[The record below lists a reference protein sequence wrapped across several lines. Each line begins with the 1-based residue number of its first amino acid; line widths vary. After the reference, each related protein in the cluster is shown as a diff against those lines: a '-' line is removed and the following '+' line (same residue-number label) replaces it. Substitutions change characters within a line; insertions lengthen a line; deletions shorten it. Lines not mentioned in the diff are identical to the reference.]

1 MSSQYA
7 LDRLLDKGEEIDL
20 TNDVIKDITNG
31 KATIVAYHELPNY
44 QSMDELLGEYGA
56 CILLYE
62 TRKNFGHWVALIQ
75 QNGFV
80 EFFDS
85 YGFSLDEELNYAK
98 YNNQPYL
105 TQLVESSGTNIRE
118 NKTRLQVFAEDVNTC
133 GRWTSL
139 RVVFRNMPLP
149 QFTAMFKKNKHYNGD
164 IWATALTYLF
174 SI

>member
-1 MSSQYA
+1 MTSKYA
-7 LDRLLDKGEEIDL
+7 LDKLLDAGEEIDL
-20 TNDVIKDITNG
+20 TNDDIKDITGG
-31 KATIVAYHELPNY
+31 KANIVAYHELPNY
-44 QSMDELLGEYGA
+44 RTMDELLGEFGA

-75 QNGFV
+75 QGSFV

-98 YNNQPYL
+98 YNQTAYL
-105 TQLVESSGTNIRE
+105 SQLVKSSGTVIRE

-139 RVVFRNMPLP
+139 RIVFRDMPLA
-149 QFTAMFKKNKHYNGD
+149 QFQDMFKKNKHYNGD
-164 IWATALTYLF
+164 IWVTALTYIF